1 MNKSTNFVGIDISK
15 KVFDVWCSSFG
26 HKRFTNDQ
34 TGFKRFLELLGI
46 NSWCVMEYTGNYYQ
60 HLALFLYE
68 KEIPV
73 SIINPLVIKRFTQMK
88 LHHNKTDKS
97 DAKMI
102 ARYANEQKVTRWNP
116 TPEYIET
123 CQDLHTTISI
133 YHKQTTA
140 LRNKLHSLE
149 SKGVKG
155 KIITSIKRQI
165 RQLANKICLLE
176 NEIEHLLKRFEP
188 ELLTNLSSISG
199 IGKKTAMM
207 LIASTNGF
215 RTFTTAKQVSAYFG
229 LSPVERSSGSSIR
242 GKSRISK
249 KGNPMVR
256 NYLFM
261 CSFTA
266 CKNNP
271 QCKALYER
279 IVNKGKSKKL
289 ALIAVT
295 NKLITQSFAI
305 AKSGIPYDPDY
316 KSALVLN

>member
-1 MNKSTNFVGIDISK
+1 MNKSTNFIGIDISK
-15 KVFDVWCSSFG
+15 KVFDVWNITLG

-34 TGFKRFLELLGI
+34 QGFDRFSEFLDST
-46 NSWCVMEYTGNYYQ
+46 SWCVMEYTGNYYQ
-60 HLALFLYE
+60 HLAMYLHE
-68 KEIPV
+68 NEIPV
-73 SIINPLVIKRFTQMK
+73 SIINPLVIKRFIQMK

-97 DAKMI
+97 DAQMI
-102 ARYANEQKVTRWNP
+102 AQYANEQTVTLWTPNP
-116 TPEYIET
+116 QYIET
-123 CQDLHTTISI
+123 CQDLHTTVSI
-133 YHKQTTA
+133 YHKQATA
-140 LRNKLHSLE
+140 LRNKLHSLD

-165 RQLANKICLLE
+165 RQLTSEIHLLE
-176 NEIEHLLKRFEP
+176 NEIECLLKQFEP
-188 ELLTNLSSISG
+188 DLLTNLSTISG

-215 RTFTTAKQVSAYFG
+215 RTFTNSKQLSAYFG
-229 LSPVERSSGSSIR
+229 LSPIELSSGSSIR
-242 GKSRISK
+242 GKARISK
-249 KGNPMVR
+249 KGNPLVR
-256 NYLFM
+256 NYLFL

-295 NKLITQSFAI
+295 NKLISQAFAI
-305 AKSGIPYDPDY
+305 AKSGIPYDPNY
-316 KSALVLN
+316 KSVLALK